1 MTEQYIGWALVAGIA
16 LGATVVYFVFGH
28 FPRRSD
34 DIGAEERAEEARWIS
49 RAIES
54 RGGYAPPALVDE
66 VLELHGRYL
75 EGPALPV
82 RPAEPVPRAPRRTLS
97 AAAATEPEPADDES
111 AVAEDDSEL
120 AHEDRRPV

>member
-28 FPRRSD
+28 LPRRSD
-34 DIGAEERAEEARWIS
+34 DVGADERAEEARWIS

-82 RPAEPVPRAPRRTLS
+82 RPAEPVLRAPNRTL
-97 AAAATEPEPADDES
+97 AVPAATELLPADEEA
-111 AVAEDDSEL
+111 AVAEDDSEI